1 MAESLKE
8 RTAKGLFW
16 GTLNSSTTQVLNL
29 AMGIV
34 LARLLSPEDYGLVG
48 VLTIFSAIA
57 AMLQSSGLGT
67 GLINL
72 KRPTDNDYN
81 AVFWF
86 NVIVSIL
93 LYGLLFVC
101 APIIANFFHQP
112 RLIVLSR
119 VLFLTLPLS
128 ASSNASGVYL
138 QKNMMNRE
146 IAIVGITS
154 LVLSGAT
161 AVVMASQGY
170 SYWSLV
176 GQQLTFAVAI
186 LIGRSLYVKW
196 KPSFNIDF
204 TPVKLMFGF
213 CIKLLITNIVN
224 VVNFHVLTFI
234 FGRFL
239 PIQTVGY
246 YSQANKWNNM
256 AKTTIADAVGQV
268 AQPVLVSV
276 TDESDRE
283 WRVFRK
289 MVRFTALLSF
299 PALFGLA
306 LVAHEFIVIA
316 IGEKWLESIP
326 LLRIICIGGAF
337 MPFYTLYQN
346 LSISHGRS
354 DIYMWC
360 NIGQMLAQI
369 VLVLLLYQYGII
381 TVVCGCTLLTIIWL
395 GVWQMAVG
403 YRTIKL
409 KLIELLK
416 DIVPFMLISLTVMGV
431 TYLATSR
438 ISNLYLLLIT
448 RIIIAAVLYVIAL
461 KITHAKVMEEC
472 IMFIKMKLN
481 KS

>member
-48 VLTIFSAIA
+48 VLTIFSAVA

-72 KRPTDNDYN
+72 KHPTANDYN

-86 NVIVSIL
+86 NVIVSAIL
-93 LYGLLFVC
+93 YSILFLC
-101 APIIANFFHQP
+101 APLIADFFHQP
-112 RLIVLSR
+112 RLIPLSR
-119 VLFLTLPLS
+119 ILFLTLPLS
-128 ASSNASGVYL
+128 ALSATSGNYL

-146 IAIVGITS
+146 IAIIGITS
-154 LVLSGAT
+154 LIFSGTT
-161 AVVMASQGY
+161 AVVMASLGY

-176 GQQLTFAVAI
+176 GQQLVYAVAI
-186 LIGRSLYVKW
+186 LIGRGIYVNW
-196 KPSFNIDF
+196 KPNLRIDF
-204 TPVKLMFGF
+204 TPVKRMFGF
-213 CIKLLITNIVN
+213 CMKLLVTNLVN
-224 VVNFHVLTFI
+224 VINFHVLTFI
-234 FGRFL
+234 FGRLL

-256 AKTTIADAVGQV
+256 AKTTIADAIGQV

-289 MVRFTALLSF
+289 MMRFTALLSF

-306 LVAHEFIVIA
+306 LIAPEFIIIS
-316 IGEKWLESIP
+316 IGEKWTESIP

-346 LSISHGRS
+346 LAISHERS

-360 NIGQMLAQI
+360 NIGQMIVQI
-369 VLVLLLYQYGII
+369 ALVLILYPYGILTI
-381 TVVCGCTLLTIIWL
+381 VWGGTLLTIAWL
-395 GVWQMAVG
+395 VVWQVCVG
-403 YRTIKL
+403 RRIVHL
-409 KLIELLK
+409 HFIDFLK
-416 DIVPFMLISLTVMGV
+416 DIVPFMVISLAVMV
-431 TYLATSR
+431 ATYLITPG
-438 ISNLYLLLIT
+438 ISNMCLLLVM
-448 RIIIAAVLYVIAL
+448 RILIAAVLYVAAM
-461 KITHAKVMEEC
+461 KFTHAKVMEEC
-472 IMFIKMKLN
+472 VTFVKEKFL
-481 KS
+481 KR